1 MKRTARLAFIVGAV
15 LFASAVSAAA
25 TEVRGPP
32 QISQLEARPS
42 GGHFELRATIAPGR
56 LRTHWTINVERF
68 QPCGPIREKPK
79 REPKKVASGTLSSR
93 KGAMQVDAHTPVSES
108 GARTFVVVAAN
119 SDGEATS
126 RHSIPQG
133 ECHAE

>member
-1 MKRTARLAFIVGAV
+1 MKPTARLAFIVVAV
-15 LFASAVSAAA
+15 LFGGVVSAAA

-56 LRTHWTINVERF
+56 LSTHWTIEVERF
-68 QPCGPIREKPK
+68 QPCGPIREKPR

-93 KGAMQVDAHTPVSES
+93 NGAMQVDARTPVSES
-108 GARTFVVVAAN
+108 GARSFVVVAAN
-119 SDGEATS
+119 ADGEATS
-126 RHSIPQG
+126 KHPIPQG
-133 ECHAE
+133 ECNAE